1 MKILGLGWK
10 EGDPVPLVGWV
21 VIGTISGLIAVT
33 VGAFTSLAFYYF
45 RGLLATL
52 LYYVYPDWVGYH
64 ADIAW
69 LLGFTTG
76 VVISLVKQKRSQRV
90 SERKPSGTK
99 VEKNE
104 EQHSGPVPAISVNDV
119 VKRTLVGSG
128 VGLVLG
134 LLLALWLEM
143 LFFSVSL
150 SPVGPTSWKAA
161 VSTERRRERRSMH
174 EREKDEMVMSSSH
187 PLFRYLFVVPVC
199 AMPVVGATVG
209 GGAALRSWLKR

>member
-1 MKILGLGWK
+1 MKILGIGWK
-10 EGDPVPLVGWV
+10 EGDSLPLIGWV
-21 VIGTISGLIAVT
+21 LFGTISGLIAVT
-33 VGAFTSLAFYYF
+33 VGAFVSLAFYYF
-45 RGLLATL
+45 RGVIASL

-64 ADIAW
+64 AEIAW
-69 LLGFTTG
+69 TLGFTTG
-76 VVISLVKQKRSQRV
+76 VTITLMKQRRIQRV
-90 SERKPSGTK
+90 SKR
-99 VEKNE
+99 
-104 EQHSGPVPAISVNDV
+104 SGPNSEENDPQDASPVSTLSLNDV

-143 LFFSVSL
+143 LFFSASL

-161 VSTERRRERRSMH
+161 VSTQRRRERRSIH
-174 EREKDEMVMSSSH
+174 EQKKDQMVISSSH
-187 PLFRYLFVVPVC
+187 PLFKYLFVVPVG

>member
-1 MKILGLGWK
+1 MKILGIGWK
-10 EGDPVPLVGWV
+10 EGDSLPLIGW
-21 VIGTISGLIAVT
+21 ILFGTISGLIAVT
-33 VGAFTSLAFYYF
+33 VGAFVSLAFYYF
-45 RGLLATL
+45 RGVIASL

-64 ADIAW
+64 AEIAW
-69 LLGFTTG
+69 TLGFTTG
-76 VVISLVKQKRSQRV
+76 VTISLMKQRRIQRV
-90 SERKPSGTK
+90 SKR
-99 VEKNE
+99 
-104 EQHSGPVPAISVNDV
+104 SGPNSEENDPQDASPVSTLSLNDV

-143 LFFSVSL
+143 LFFSASL

-161 VSTERRRERRSMH
+161 VSTQRRRERRSIH
-174 EREKDEMVMSSSH
+174 EQKKDQMVISSSH
-187 PLFRYLFVVPVC
+187 PLFKYLFVVPVG

>member
-1 MKILGLGWK
+1 MKILGIGWK
-10 EGDPVPLVGWV
+10 EGDSLPLIGW
-21 VIGTISGLIAVT
+21 ILFGTISGLIAVT
-33 VGAFTSLAFYYF
+33 VGAFVSLAFYYF
-45 RGLLATL
+45 RGVIASL

-64 ADIAW
+64 AEIAW
-69 LLGFTTG
+69 TLGFTTG
-76 VVISLVKQKRSQRV
+76 VTITLMKQRRIQRV
-90 SERKPSGTK
+90 SKR
-99 VEKNE
+99 
-104 EQHSGPVPAISVNDV
+104 SGPNSEENDPQDASPVSTLSLNDV

-143 LFFSVSL
+143 LFFSASL

-161 VSTERRRERRSMH
+161 VSTQRRRERRSIH
-174 EREKDEMVMSSSH
+174 EQKKDQMVISSSH
-187 PLFRYLFVVPVC
+187 PLFKYLFVVPVG